1 MNGITEGGPRE
12 LPDGVNAPA
21 HQPVAAIAELTSDV
35 KAASDAAS
43 QGNRVASRQLSSIAS
58 RTDLRIAAVNE
69 LALADPERKGVA
81 VVMIDRETARQWVN
95 LDVTEFTR
103 LRSAERKLN
112 GMDAIAG
119 HMRASPEYAEAL
131 EKRSPALAASGKT
144 INEEIQKLAI
154 VRDMEAAQARRH
166 DELASQ
172 REARLAAIDASA
184 LASVA
189 RIRAEQVAE
198 VTARLRHDP
207 DPLLGKADIAD
218 AQRGIS
224 ASRNEAFGGTIP
236 LPAGAERSAVETE
249 KLRIIKRPVQESELP
264 QTIRTRFI
272 VRAQT
277 QRLFEAGQTDFHFR
291 AGNRQ
296 GQLAFSDAGKQLVT
310 PLENREIVVAMLDVA
325 QAKHWQEITV
335 SGSDEFRRQAWLEGR
350 LAGMVVHGYQARDAD
365 TLLLQELQKTQGP
378 RESANR
384 ITVAEHE
391 RTAVAQPV
399 VNPGKRPQGTHVHVD
414 DLSATER
421 AGLRQAEA
429 ILAARGVSPEFSA
442 ATMAELEKRVHS
454 ERVYVGT
461 VVDFGEARYQFN
473 KDNDASYFITMKTVM
488 GEQII
493 WGKNLQQAV
502 AQGNVQKNAEIV
514 LSNTG
519 KRDVTVTE
527 KVFGADGKQTGTREK
542 SAKLNQWTAQPLALY
557 NQQARTAGATPAQG
571 REQAAEARA
580 APDIQV
586 RGHER

>member
-1 MNGITEGGPRE
+1 MNAITEGGPRE
-12 LPDGVNAPA
+12 LPDGVNAAA
-21 HQPVAAIAELTSDV
+21 HQPLTAVAELTTEV
-35 KAASDAAS
+35 KAASIVAA
-43 QGNRVASRQLSSIAS
+43 QGDRAASRQLSSIAS

-69 LALADPERKGVA
+69 LALADRERKGVA

-131 EKRSPALAASGKT
+131 ERRSPALAASGKT
-144 INEEIQKLAI
+144 INDAVQKLEIA
-154 VRDMEAAQARRH
+154 RDMEAAQSRRR

-207 DPLLGKADIAD
+207 DPLLGKADIDD

-236 LPAGAERSAVETE
+236 FHGGAERSAVETE
-249 KLRIIKRPVQESELP
+249 KLRIIKRPMLESELP

-272 VRAQT
+272 VSAQT

-291 AGNRQ
+291 AGNRE
-296 GQLAFSDAGKQLVT
+296 GQLAFSDAGKLLVT
-310 PLENREIVVAMLDVA
+310 PLENREIIVAMLDVA

-335 SGSDEFRRQAWLEGR
+335 SGSDEFRRQAWLEGH

-365 TLLLQELQKTQGP
+365 KLLLQELQKTP
-378 RESANR
+378 ASRESANR

-399 VNPGKRPQGTHVHVD
+399 VNQGKRPQGTHVHVD

-421 AGLRQAEA
+421 EGLRQADA
-429 ILAARGVSPEFSA
+429 ILAARGVSPEFTA
-442 ATMAELEKRVHS
+442 ATMVELEKRVRS

-461 VVDFGEARYQFN
+461 VVDFGAAPYQFN
-473 KDNDASYFITMKTVM
+473 KDNDASYFITMKTIM
-488 GEQII
+488 GEQTI
-493 WGKNLQQAV
+493 WGKDLQQAV
-502 AQGNVQKNAEIV
+502 VQGNVQKNAEIV

-519 KRDVTVTE
+519 KRDVTVSE
-527 KVFGADGKQTGTREK
+527 KVFGADGMQTGTREK
-542 SAKLNQWTAQPLALY
+542 ATRLNQWTALPLARY
-557 NQQARTAGATPAQG
+557 TQQAVTAPTSTAVE
-571 REQAAEARA
+571 RELAKQPSQPDARRR
-580 APDIQV
+580 DHD
-586 RGHER
+586 R